1 METYYYGHQSIL
13 IGLRRY
19 DRHLHWPCNDTD
31 LRVSPWLS
39 ISAELRRLRQ
49 MHIQKN
55 EDQRSAGSKRRT
67 GGHNRSLRSLPSSLT
82 RPVNILSAGNKN
94 IRLSIINCIDW
105 VRPVRY
111 TYTLQCRCIK
121 ILRYTLSLRRRHLVN
136 IIANRNAVMN
146 GRTSLALAETVGP
159 VDATAN
165 RRSLSASVVVLDESP
180 CPRGSPRTNLQAL
193 VLDSRVLLLV
203 FVLGLQLSPW
213 EFSRTV
219 CVYETVN
226 VWNGHVIGALTHWHW
241 LAYTL
246 IKVYTIVV
254 NKKSAIAEGPRDA
267 PCQLKPCEMSH
278 KCSFN
283 CIWLVLQQASE
294 WP

>member
-1 METYYYGHQSIL
+1 
-13 IGLRRY
+13 
-19 DRHLHWPCNDTD
+19 
-31 LRVSPWLS
+31 
-39 ISAELRRLRQ
+39 

-146 GRTSLALAETVGP
+146 GRTSLALAETIGP
-159 VDATAN
+159 VDAIAN
-165 RRSLSASVVVLDESP
+165 RRSLSASIVVLDESP

-241 LAYTL
+241 LAYINKSVHNCCEQEVSYRRGTARRAVSVETVRNVSQMFLQLHLISSATGDRMTL
-246 IKVYTIVV
+246 KIIQGHWRQHKSIGHRILPTSGVY
-254 NKKSAIAEGPRDA
+254 
-267 PCQLKPCEMSH
+267 
-278 KCSFN
+278 
-283 CIWLVLQQASE
+283 
-294 WP
+294 